1 MNTTQN
7 FKNSTKNSNA
17 ASTESA
23 QDRALNRFAEMMI
36 QKIESIQNDWH
47 KPWFTDGAMQWPRNL
62 SGRHYNGMNSM
73 MLLMHCENEGYKYPV
88 FCTFDRVSGL
98 NFTRTK
104 DGVKPATD
112 EKGNRLPSVNVRKGE
127 KSFPVF
133 LTTFTV
139 INAEDGSKIKY
150 DDYKAMSDDQRQ
162 QYKVFPKLTV
172 YNVFNIEQTNMKEAR
187 PEMYN
192 KLVADLEGPKPS
204 ASVEKFRFAPLDK
217 MIADN
222 LWICPITPKHGDDA
236 YYSISKNTIVIPEFE
251 QFVSGESFAS
261 NTFHEMAHS
270 TGAELHLNR
279 LKPTAFGSSEYARE
293 ELVAELTA
301 ALVAQYYGMDKH
313 IKDDSAAY
321 LKSWLGS
328 LHESPDFLKTV
339 LTDVKRCSSMLTQR
353 IEAIQLEMDKGE
365 KADFSQLKAGIANAQ
380 TNQQEASP
388 VQEQAAKQL
397 EEEQQH
403 YHRSR

>member
-172 YNVFNIEQTNMKEAR
+172 YNVFNIDQTNMKEAR

-192 KLVADLEGPKPS
+192 KFVAEMEGPKPDN
-204 ASVEKFRFAPLDK
+204 SVEKFRFAPLDK

-270 TGAELHLNR
+270 TGAEQHLNR

-321 LKSWLGS
+321 LKSWLKS
-328 LHESPDFLKTV
+328 LKEDASFIKTV
-339 LTDVKRCSSMLTQR
+339 LLDVKRAAAMLTFR
-353 IEAIQLEMDKGE
+353 LDEVKNTMA
-365 KADFSQLKAGIANAQ
+365 AD
-380 TNQQEASP
+380 
-388 VQEQAAKQL
+388 AA
-397 EEEQQH
+397 
-403 YHRSR
+403 